1 MTKCHNCGG
10 TLHLH
15 GHVSDKQRSHGF
27 RYRCRDCGKCCTMRD
42 GAIRQLR
49 GRPMKID
56 QRFAA

>member
-1 MTKCHNCGG
+1 MTQCPNCGG
-10 TLHLH
+10 GLYRH
-15 GHVSDKQRSHGF
+15 GQVSTKQRLYGV

-42 GAIRQLR
+42 GAISQLR